1 MELCYF
7 QMEVQESEQQHYVTT
22 NYREKQ
28 GFLPLSLSYYHLSE
42 KALNICVSSWTGDN
56 PVVQCVLQ
64 LPEHFLLWL
73 IFKMVIHGYMW
84 WYFTAGILLYVQ
96 WFVVLRYK
104 KLWILFAE
112 EKHQSVLSLCL
123 QQQILNVITFE
134 VQHAINHI
142 LSPSWQ
148 TQSQSWR

>member
-56 PVVQCVLQ
+56 PVVQCVIQ

-104 KLWILFAE
+104 KTVNSFHWRKTSICAVFMPAAANPQRNNFWSTTCNKPYL
-112 EKHQSVLSLCL
+112 
-123 QQQILNVITFE
+123 IT
-134 VQHAINHI
+134 
-142 LSPSWQ
+142 
-148 TQSQSWR
+148 